1 MIKRIS
7 TGLMLAV
14 VLVLIWVLQGPL
26 LRVFMMAITFVAVLE
41 MQKVLEKG
49 GMHPVKWVAPVYALG
64 AMPVYLLFGQSAM
77 LPFFMAFVLL
87 AMGAVILSG
96 KPDYR
101 SVEATVMTLVYPG
114 LMLTLFYSLQDIPS
128 PYSAT
133 LVMGLSFAVP
143 LLSDVMA
150 WAVGRTW
157 GKRKLC
163 PAISPKKTVEGA
175 LGGLVGAVL
184 AVGPMMF
191 LTRLIMLLR
200 GVDMTGVAVPSVWT
214 LMLVALLA
222 GAASQLGDLAAST
235 VKRFCGVK
243 DYGNV
248 LPGHGGIM
256 DRIDSVLFS
265 IVVFHV
271 YCGLFMGAAL

>member
-7 TGLMLAV
+7 TGLMLTAL
-14 VLVLIWVLQGPL
+14 LVLIWVLQGPVMRL
-26 LRVFMMAITFVAVLE
+26 FIAGVTLVAVLE
-41 MQKVLEKG
+41 MQKVLETG
-49 GMHPVKWVAPVYALG
+49 GMRPVKWAAPAFALLS
-64 AMPVYLLFGQSAM
+64 MPVYLLAGQTAM
-77 LPFFMAFVLL
+77 LPLFMLFVLL
-87 AMGAVILSG
+87 GMSTVVLSG
-96 KPDYR
+96 KPDFR
-101 SVEATVMTLVYPG
+101 SVAATVMTLVYPG
-114 LMLTLFYSLQDIPS
+114 LMLTMFYSLQDIPS

-150 WAVGRTW
+150 WAVGRKW
-157 GKRKLC
+157 GRHKLC

-175 LGGLVGAVL
+175 LGGLFGAVL
-184 AVGPMMF
+184 PIAPMML

-200 GVDMTGVAVPSVWT
+200 GVNMAGVAVPHVWA
-214 LMLVALLA
+214 LVLVSLLA
-222 GAASQLGDLAAST
+222 GAASQIGDLAAST
-235 VKRFCGVK
+235 VKRYCGVK
-243 DYGNV
+243 DYGHV